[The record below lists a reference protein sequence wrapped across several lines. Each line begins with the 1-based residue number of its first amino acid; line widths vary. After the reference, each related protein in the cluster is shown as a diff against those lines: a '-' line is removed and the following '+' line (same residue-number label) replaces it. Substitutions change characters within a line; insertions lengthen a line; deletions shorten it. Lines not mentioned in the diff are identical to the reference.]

1 MWCGGA
7 VCWAMPAQV
16 SELSHKL
23 GSAQGSSKS
32 LEQEVAQLRS
42 QVQQLSSEKHSL
54 EMQLSDTRAKLC
66 AAQEKVRRDAG
77 WCALAASSAV
87 PCTSRSPGVGCRTPC
102 GSTHTVC
109 FPGPGRGAAAGAARR
124 PGGCRVPVG
133 GPLQRPA
140 RPGDGARGALQGGS
154 GRGGQGQRHHP
165 AAAGEGR
172 GGGGGQGACDLVGGS
187 ALLARHRLPPAPALL
202 LLPLVRTSAGTR
214 HRTTCALS
222 ARRASA
228 RRPSCCARSRSW
240 APGRASWRRRSARP
254 PASHTHRCV
263 VAARRTALLVF
274 GAGVILPWRL

>member
-1 MWCGGA
+1 
-7 VCWAMPAQV
+7 MPAQV

-172 GGGGGQGACDLVGGS
+172 GGGGGGRAHATWWAAARCLPVTACRQHLPYCCCHLC
-187 ALLARHRLPPAPALL
+187 APPPAHA
-202 LLPLVRTSAGTR
+202 TE
-214 HRTTCALS
+214 
-222 ARRASA
+222 RRA
-228 RRPSCCARSRSW
+228 R
-240 APGRASWRRRSARP
+240 
-254 PASHTHRCV
+254 
-263 VAARRTALLVF
+263 
-274 GAGVILPWRL
+274 